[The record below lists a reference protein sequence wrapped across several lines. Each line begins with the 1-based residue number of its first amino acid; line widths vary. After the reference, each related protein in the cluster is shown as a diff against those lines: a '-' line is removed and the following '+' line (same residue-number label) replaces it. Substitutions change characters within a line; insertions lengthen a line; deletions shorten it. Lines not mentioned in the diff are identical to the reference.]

1 MTNSSFFIRLSAGW
15 AVSEPPVSLSTF
27 LLQNLSVSSDDPPV
41 SSCFSLP
48 LDVDR
53 GRHCKVQ
60 AALLR
65 DNLNTI
71 TVDLRAEFVMVNAT
85 PLTFD
90 LAEPTRKSEEE
101 AEENGLELRPSTSLL
116 LCQNE
121 VGGGRGHLLYM

>member
-1 MTNSSFFIRLSAGW
+1 M
-15 AVSEPPVSLSTF
+15 SEPPVSLSTF
-27 LLQNLSVSSDDPPV
+27 LLQNLPVLLDDPSLSDPAIT
-41 SSCFSLP
+41 CFSLP
-48 LDVDR
+48 LDVDG

-90 LAEPTRKSEEE
+90 IVEPTLKSEEE
-101 AEENGLELRPSTSLL
+101 AREGGFELGPSTSRL

-121 VGGGRGHLLYM
+121 VMGVGPFVSN